1 MITTTREEKFLH
13 RGSAERVLHYRGV
26 EYCADSLLGFKDH
39 NESPKLGGEVS
50 TPWKYGKGPTL

>member
-1 MITTTREEKFLH
+1 MIPMTRKEKFLH
-13 RGSAERVLHYRGV
+13 RGSAERVLHYRSI
-26 EYCADSLLGFKDH
+26 EYCVDPLLGFKNH